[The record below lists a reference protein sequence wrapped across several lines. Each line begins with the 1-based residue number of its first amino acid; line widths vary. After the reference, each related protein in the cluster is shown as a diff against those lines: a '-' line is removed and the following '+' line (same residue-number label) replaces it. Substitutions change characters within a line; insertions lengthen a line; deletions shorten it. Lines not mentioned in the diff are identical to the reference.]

1 MVRFRALAA
10 IGAASTFLSSAA
22 VYAADLVY
30 IPPSVISPV
39 SIADW
44 SGFYMGINGGLG
56 QAALDYGG
64 VAFGFDQLSG
74 ASAGLQLGYNVQL
87 GSAVIGVEGDL
98 QAAHMTQ
105 TTGAGAIHTLEYFG
119 TLRARAG
126 VSLGDRFM
134 PYVTGG
140 VAMAGGHQDMTD
152 MGGPEARR
160 LHSGWTVGVGVEAM
174 LTDAISVKA
183 EYLHLNLGPEMYFP
197 LVNGGGLEASMS
209 ANIVRAGFNYRF

>member
-10 IGAASTFLSSAA
+10 ICAASTFLSSAA

-30 IPPSVISPV
+30 IPPSVTSPASV
-39 SIADW
+39 ADW
-44 SGFYMGINGGLG
+44 SGFYLGINGGLG
-56 QAALDYGG
+56 QAALDSS
-64 VAFGFDQLSG
+64 VALGFDQIRG

-105 TTGAGAIHTLEYFG
+105 TTGAGATHTLEYFG

-152 MGGPEARR
+152 MGGPESRR
-160 LHSGWTVGVGVEAM
+160 LHSGWTVGAGVEAM

-197 LVNGGGLEASMS
+197 VVNGGGVEASMS
-209 ANIVRAGFNYRF
+209 ANFVRAGFNYRF

>member
-1 MVRFRALAA
+1 MVRFRALSALCA
-10 IGAASTFLSSAA
+10 VSTILSAA
-22 VYAADLVY
+22 AVHAADLVY
-30 IPPSVISPV
+30 IPPSVTSPV
-39 SIADW
+39 SVADW
-44 SGFYMGINGGLG
+44 SGFYMGVNGGLG

-64 VAFGFDQLSG
+64 VAFGFDQIRG
-74 ASAGLQLGYNVQL
+74 ASAGLQMGYNVQL

-134 PYVTGG
+134 PYITGG

-152 MGGPEARR
+152 LGGPESRR
-160 LHSGWTVGVGVEAM
+160 LHSGWTVGAGVEAK

-183 EYLHLNLGPEMYFP
+183 EYLHLNLGPAMYFP
-197 LVNGGGLEASMS
+197 VLGHGGVEASVS
-209 ANIVRAGFNYRF
+209 AHIVRAGFNYRF